1 MCDVIIRDVLRNLA
15 THTDATMRQRHM
27 IVRYIALKRTT
38 YKLRLTAPKR
48 DYRTTP
54 QRMWD

>member
-1 MCDVIIRDVLRNLA
+1 MCDVIIRDVLRTLA
-15 THTDATMRQRHM
+15 MHIDATMRQRHM

-48 DYRTTP
+48 D
-54 QRMWD
+54 D